1 MSPERWQEIEK
12 VYDAARG
19 CEADKRT
26 AFLDK
31 ACAGDDDL
39 RREIE
44 WMLAHENEAH
54 RFMPTPAVEAAAQML
69 TTDSGGSLVGATLG
83 PYHGLSLIGRGGM
96 GEVYSAMDIRLD
108 RRVAIKKL
116 PAAFL
121 SDP

>member
-54 RFMPTPAVEAAAQML
+54 RFMPTPAVEAGADAHYRFGRL
-69 TTDSGGSLVGATLG
+69 AGRRNIRSLPRTVADRQRW
-83 PYHGLSLIGRGGM
+83 HGRGLLGH
-96 GEVYSAMDIRLD
+96 GYPSGSPGRHQ
-108 RRVAIKKL
+108 
-116 PAAFL
+116 
-121 SDP
+121 